1 MTDDQISF
9 IFVMFS
15 ILMVINAIM
24 IVLFLAGIQ
33 KINSGLYV
41 SKLESYKKHKELEKL
56 IKIYFVEILKEL
68 KK

>member
-9 IFVMFS
+9 IFVMFT
-15 ILMVINAIM
+15 ILMIINAIM

-33 KINSGLYV
+33 KINSGLYT

-56 IKIYFVEILKEL
+56 IKIYFIEILKEL